1 MLANKSGGTV
11 DVASVTSNA
20 AELASIGAGGP
31 TVQPSTTEQ
40 ALNQLADRSGGFT
53 AVPVVASDL
62 AAFTA
67 TTPGLTAIAPTGT
80 TVGDTVYAVPL
91 SASWVTP
98 TLDDA
103 AALFL
108 AYLRSPDGDAA
119 FTEHGLQ
126 VAGPRSTASAGA
138 GSSPASGASGSAV
151 PTSSP
156 AGSDP
161 ADVIPDAGA
170 EVAAALAAAIGAS
183 TAG

>member
-1 MLANKSGGTV
+1 M
-11 DVASVTSNA
+11 
-20 AELASIGAGGP
+20 
-31 TVQPSTTEQ
+31 QPSTTEQ
-40 ALNQLADRSGGFT
+40 ALNQLADRSGVFT
-53 AVPVVASDL
+53 AVPVVASEL
-62 AAFTA
+62 AAFTD
-67 TTPGLTAIAPTGT
+67 TTSGLTAITPSGT
-80 TVGDTVYAVPL
+80 AVGDTVYAVPL

-108 AYLRSPDGDAA
+108 AYLRSPDGAAA

-138 GSSPASGASGSAV
+138 GSSPASGAPGSAV

-156 AGSDP
+156 AGTDP
-161 ADVIPDAGA
+161 AGVIPDAGA
-170 EVAAALAAAIGAS
+170 EVAAALATVIGAS